1 MKEKNF
7 VRELGNLFLDVLFF
21 EEIKL
26 VLYEIK
32 DRCKVDSVIIFEKK
46 ENVLSFILKILKF

>member
-1 MKEKNF
+1 M
-7 VRELGNLFLDVLFF
+7 RELGNLFLDVLFF